1 MNEINT
7 SSLLAQMRSMAAQSS
22 ASLPRVEAD
31 VGAARQTIPQSGV
44 STDFSSVMANTIN
57 EVNSVQ
63 MHAGEMARAFEQ
75 GAKDVDLADVMVS
88 LQKADISFKAMTEVR
103 NKLVAAYQD
112 IMNMPV

>member
-7 SSLLAQMRSMAAQSS
+7 STLLAQMRAMAAQSS
-22 ASLPRVEAD
+22 AKLPGSEMALQASD
-31 VGAARQTIPQSGV
+31 AAKPAV
-44 STDFSSVMANTIN
+44 SESSFSNVLAKSIN

-63 MHAGEMARAFEQ
+63 MQAAEMTKAFET
-75 GAKDVDLADVMVS
+75 GAAGVDLADVMVS

-103 NKLVAAYQD
+103 NKLVSAYQD

>member
-7 SSLLAQMRSMAAQSS
+7 STLLAQMRSLAAQSS
-22 ASLPRVEAD
+22 ARLPMA
-31 VGAARQTIPQSGV
+31 GAANDVAEGTNATPGFAAV
-44 STDFSSVMANTIN
+44 LANTVK

-63 MHAGEMARAFEQ
+63 MHAGEMTRAFEL
-75 GAKDVDLADVMVS
+75 GAAGVDLADVMIS

-103 NKLVAAYQD
+103 NKLVSAYQD